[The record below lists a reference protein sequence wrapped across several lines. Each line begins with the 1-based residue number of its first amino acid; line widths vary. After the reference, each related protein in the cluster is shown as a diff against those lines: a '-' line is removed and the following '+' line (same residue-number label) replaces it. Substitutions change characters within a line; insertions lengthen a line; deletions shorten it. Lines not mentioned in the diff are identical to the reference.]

1 MGRLIVV
8 SNRLSFSLLR
18 EGDELTFSPSAGGL
32 ATALTSYIE
41 RRRTEDPS
49 FECLWVGWPGAAVDE
64 PERETVR
71 RRALAERQAYPVFL
85 SDEEI
90 EAGYNGLSNSTL
102 WPLLHDLPSYT
113 HYHEDELA
121 AYRRAN
127 DEGARAV
134 RAVARPRAVVWVRD
148 SQRLLVPNPLSQRAP
163 SPSIGF
169 FVHTPFPSF
178 DVFRM
183 LPTRWRREVLEGML
197 GADLIGFH

>member
-90 EAGYNGLSNSTL
+90 EAFYNGFSNSTL
-102 WPLLHDLPSYT
+102 WPLFHYFPSYT
-113 HYHEDELA
+113 HYDEDEFA

-127 DEGARAV
+127 EEFAKAV
-134 RAVARPRAVVWVRD
+134 LEVARPGDVVWVHD
-148 SQRLLVPNPLSQRAP
+148 YQLLLVPNLLRQRAP
-163 SPSIGF
+163 SLRS
-169 FVHTPFPSF
+169 
-178 DVFRM
+178 
-183 LPTRWRREVLEGML
+183 
-197 GADLIGFH
+197 